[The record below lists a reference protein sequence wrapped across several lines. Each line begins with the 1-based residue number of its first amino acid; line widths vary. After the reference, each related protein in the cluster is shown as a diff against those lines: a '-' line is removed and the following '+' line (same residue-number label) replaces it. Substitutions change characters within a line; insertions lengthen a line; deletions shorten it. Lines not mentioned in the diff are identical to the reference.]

1 MAHVSRSIQLCMPIG
16 AVLHPK
22 ASNAPSLRSLLKK
35 FMARWPFIFRTEIDK
50 CLAEG
55 EAEFEKLATGIS

>member
-1 MAHVSRSIQLCMPIG
+1 MPIG